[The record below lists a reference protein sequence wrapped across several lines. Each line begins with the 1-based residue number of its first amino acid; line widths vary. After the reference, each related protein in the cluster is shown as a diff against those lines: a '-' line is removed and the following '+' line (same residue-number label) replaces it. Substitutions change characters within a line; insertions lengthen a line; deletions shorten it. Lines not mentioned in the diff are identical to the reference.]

1 VSVNLAPDFRDLLE
15 ELGRDAVEFVL
26 VGGYAVAFHGR
37 PRATKDI
44 DIFLVGSP
52 DNLERAAKAVARF
65 GAPPN
70 VVASIRSMSVV
81 KSGE

>member
-1 VSVNLAPDFRDLLE
+1 MRSP
-15 ELGRDAVEFVL
+15 
-26 VGGYAVAFHGR
+26 FHGR